1 MILAHQKTSAELKG
15 LIEGGKARGEI
26 PQAFDDAQK
35 QKLARLASLDG
46 QAFRDAYITMQREAH
61 QEAIAL
67 FSAYARNGE
76 NADLQNWATTT
87 LGEVNHHLEMAR
99 SLK

>member
-1 MILAHQKTSAELKG
+1 MILAHQKSSADLKG
-15 LIEGGKARGEI
+15 HIEGGKVHGEM
-26 PQAFDDAQK
+26 PQALDDAQK
-35 QKLARLASLDG
+35 QKLAPLASLDG

-67 FSAYARNGE
+67 FSAYARNGDD
-76 NADLQNWATTT
+76 ADLKNWATST
-87 LGEVNHHLEMAR
+87 LGELNHHLEMAR